1 MNVSVLIVFFS
12 FFVLGTIL
20 TFTITNYWSSEKLN
34 LLDVRAKNV
43 ASYMKGYLAVNEP
56 LDDNYR
62 PTFTLNKYEDIER
75 FLSFFAGEVNGDIA
89 ITTTK
94 GVTQMA
100 VNAADSANKLPLI
113 GQRFEEESSRNE
125 S

>member
-56 LDDNYR
+56 LDLLLINMR
-62 PTFTLNKYEDIER
+62 ISSVSSA
-75 FLSFFAGEVNGDIA
+75 FLRARSTEILR
-89 ITTTK
+89 
-94 GVTQMA
+94 
-100 VNAADSANKLPLI
+100 SLL
-113 GQRFEEESSRNE
+113 QRALLRWR
-125 S
+125 